1 MLSSRT
7 IEIVKSTV
15 PVLGEHGTAITK
27 RFYALLFE
35 NHPEL
40 LNIFNHANQSQ
51 HRQQTALA
59 NVVYAAAAN
68 IDKLETLLPVVKQI
82 GHKHRALNVKPEHYP
97 IVGKYLLMAIKD
109 VLGDAATDEI
119 ISAWGEAY
127 GVIANVFIQ
136 VEVDMYKEAE
146 QQPGGWS
153 DYRPFI
159 VMRKV
164 QETEFITSFY
174 LKPHDNGPIAH
185 FAPGQY
191 ITVRV
196 KPEGSA
202 NTQLRHYSLSLAPG
216 GDLYRITVKREG
228 ADDNKPGGVV
238 SCYLHDAVHV
248 GDTLELTPPAGD
260 FILNQEKN
268 TPVVLISGGVGLTP
282 MVSMLHTLAK
292 QESARET
299 IYIHA
304 TKNREQH
311 ALRNEV
317 DKLSK
322 EHSHVTVL
330 TCYEERAVGMD
341 CDHLGYID
349 APWLKSVLSTN
360 HLAEADFYFCG
371 PVPFMKSM
379 NALLQQIG
387 VAADRIHFE
396 FFGPSGSL
404 E

>member
-27 RFYALLFE
+27 RFYTIMFE

-51 HRQQTALA
+51 HRQPTALA

-82 GHKHRALNVKPEHYP
+82 AHKHRALNVKPEHYP
-97 IVGKYLLMAIKD
+97 IVGKHLLMAIKD
-109 VLGDAATDEI
+109 VLGDASTDEI
-119 ISAWGEAY
+119 LAAWGEAY
-127 GVIANVFIQ
+127 SVIANVFIQ
-136 VEVDMYKEAE
+136 VEDDMYKEAE
-146 QQPGGWS
+146 QQQGGWS
-153 DYRPFI
+153 DYRPFM

-174 LKPHDNGPIAH
+174 LQPQDNGPIPT

-196 KPEGSA
+196 KPEGSV
-202 NTQLRHYSLSLAPG
+202 NTHHRHYSLSLAPC

-228 ADDNKPGGVV
+228 CGDNHPGGIV

-260 FILNQEKN
+260 FILNQDKN
-268 TPVVLISGGVGLTP
+268 NPVVLISGGVGLTP
-282 MVSMLHTLAK
+282 MVSMLHTLAE
-292 QESARET
+292 QEPARDT

-304 TKNREQH
+304 TKNRQQH

-317 DKLSK
+317 DKLAE
-322 EHSHVTVL
+322 EHAHLHVL
-330 TCYEERAVGMD
+330 TCYEEGTVGTD
-341 CDHLGYID
+341 CDHEGYINAD
-349 APWLKSVLSTN
+349 WLSSVLSTDQ
-360 HLAEADFYFCG
+360 LTEADFYFCG
-371 PVPFMKSM
+371 PVPFMKSIH
-379 NALLQQIG
+379 AQLQQLG
-387 VAADRIHFE
+387 VTAERIHYE
-396 FFGPSGSL
+396 FFGPSGTL
-404 E
+404 A